1 MNGVIVL
8 FAVLAT
14 FLIAISV
21 IGALRRRRANE
32 EAACGAQDE
41 SVLLI

>member
-1 MNGVIVL
+1 MGEMIVL
-8 FAVLAT
+8 VAVVAP
-14 FLIAISV
+14 IAIAIGV